1 MSPPTAPLERDL
13 AGPVRDYLE
22 KQGYTVRSEVH
33 DCDLVATR
41 GGDEFIVVELKR
53 RLNVDLLAQAA
64 TRQKLTPNV
73 YVAVPRPEKPVK
85 RWRGVRHLL
94 RRLEL
99 GLIWVTSGRG
109 RRVQVVFHPEPFQ
122 RKRNHRASRAVLA
135 EAGGRR
141 MDGNTGGSNKRP
153 LLTAYRENALLV
165 ALALSETGPDAP
177 KNLRVRGTGP
187 KTLPILYDNVYG
199 WFTRVERGVYAL
211 SEAGRAALE
220 EYAEVLPHLQAV
232 LAETGKEGPSPSS
245 GA

>member
-1 MSPPTAPLERDL
+1 MSPPTAPLESDL

-22 KQGYTVRSEVH
+22 RQGYTVRSEVH

-41 GGDEFIVVELKR
+41 GDEFIVVELKR

-73 YVAVPRPEKPVK
+73 YVAVPRPDKPVK

-99 GLIWVTSGRG
+99 GLIWVTPGRG
-109 RRVQVVFHPEPFQ
+109 RRVQVVFHPAPFD

-135 EAGGRR
+135 EAAGRR
-141 MDGNTGGSNKRP
+141 TDGNTAGSNKRP

-165 ALALSETGPDAP
+165 ALALSETGPEAP
-177 KNLRVRGTGP
+177 KNLRARGTGS

-199 WFTRVERGVYAL
+199 WFTRLERGIYAL
-211 SEAGRAALE
+211 SEAGNAALE
-220 EYAEVLPHLQAV
+220 EYADVLPHLRAA
-232 LAETGKEGPSPSS
+232 LTETGEEKASPE
-245 GA
+245 AT